1 MIHLKKIYWGVA
13 FFIIVFLVGLSLHLE
28 NQNAK
33 NIKSD
38 SVFGASF
45 AQAHAQYLG
54 LDWKKTYLAYLD
66 DLGVR
71 LLRLQANWN
80 QIEPKDG
87 QFNFADI
94 DWQIKEAGKRGA
106 KVILAVGRKLPH
118 WPECHDPKWISNLSE
133 KETQNRI
140 LGMLE
145 ATIKRYDSNPTITV
159 WQLENEPFF
168 PFGNCPATD
177 DTFLKKEAALLRS
190 IDARPILIT
199 DSGELSTWLEPAKLA
214 NIIGT
219 TMYRVT
225 WNPLWGYFYYP
236 LSPQFYRLKAKLI
249 NQNIPVIVSE
259 LQVEPWGAKPL
270 PEMTVAEQYQS
281 INPQRIQEITKFAKQ
296 TNFSQVYLWGV
307 EWWYYLKEK
316 GHPEIWNFAR
326 GLF

>member
-1 MIHLKKIYWGVA
+1 MIHLKKIYWIAA
-13 FFIIVFLVGLSLHLE
+13 FLTIAVLVWLSLYLE
-28 NQNAK
+28 DQSAK
-33 NIKSD
+33 NIKSA

-66 DLGVR
+66 DLKVR

-80 QIEPKDG
+80 QIEPKQG
-87 QFNFADI
+87 RFNFADI

-118 WPECHDPKWISNLSE
+118 WPECHDPKWISNLTE
-133 KETQNRI
+133 PEIQNRV

-145 ATIKRYDSNPTITV
+145 ATVKRYKGNPTITV

-168 PFGNCPATD
+168 PFGNCPAAD
-177 DTFLKKEAALLRS
+177 DAFLEKEAALLRS

-199 DSGELSTWLEPAKLA
+199 DSGELSTWLKPAELA
-214 NIIGT
+214 DIIGT

-249 NQNIPVIVSE
+249 NHNIPVIVSE
-259 LQVEPWGAKPL
+259 LQVEPWGSKPL
-270 PEMTVAEQYQS
+270 PEMTIAEQYQS
-281 INPQRIQEITKFAKQ
+281 MNPKRIQEITNFAKQ
-296 TNFSQVYLWGV
+296 TNFSQVYLWGA

-326 GLF
+326 SLF